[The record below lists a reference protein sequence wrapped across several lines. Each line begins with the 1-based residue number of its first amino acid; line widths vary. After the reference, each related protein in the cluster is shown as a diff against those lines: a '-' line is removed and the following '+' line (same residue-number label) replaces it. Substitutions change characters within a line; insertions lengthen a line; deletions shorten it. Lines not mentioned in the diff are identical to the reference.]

1 MSRRVHDTQPI
12 DRGLIMATS
21 KRKSASHWGDHDR
34 KVFLVQGG
42 GALGAYQAGVYA
54 GLAET
59 GEAPDWIV
67 GVSIGGINSA
77 IIAGNV
83 PERRIERL
91 REFWERVSSNSP
103 AMLPP
108 SFDAMRPW
116 LNRASATSAMMLGIP
131 GFYTPRMPPPFMAPD
146 GTAGALSF
154 YDTSPL
160 KATLEQLVDFDLI
173 NEKRVRLSLGAVNVR
188 SGKSVYFDNMKIP
201 IRAEHVMASGALPP
215 GFPPVEIDGE
225 IYWDGG
231 IVSNTPLWYVLD
243 EAPLMDALIFQVDLF
258 SAAAAAPRNLAEVQE
273 RQKDIQYSSKARSNV
288 ARLKEVEALRAS
300 LHRLLGKLPA
310 SAASDPD
317 VQRLRAISTRGAV
330 TLVHFVNRHNTRSLD
345 FKDYE
350 FSRATMTDLWAGGLA
365 DVRRATSNP
374 HAYRAQQVTEGLRL
388 FDLTALDSSGDA

>member
-1 MSRRVHDTQPI
+1 VVTRQAKGSSP
-12 DRGLIMATS
+12 
-21 KRKSASHWGDHDR
+21 WGDHDH
-34 KVFLVQGG
+34 KVFLLQGG

-77 IIAGNV
+77 LIAGNV
-83 PERRIERL
+83 PERRITRL

-103 AMLPP
+103 VILPQ
-108 SFDAMRPW
+108 SFDAMRPM
-116 LNRASATSAMMLGIP
+116 LNRASAASAMMLGIP

-146 GTAGALSF
+146 GTDGALSY

-173 NEKRVRLSLGAVNVR
+173 NQKRVRLSLGAVNVR
-188 SGKSVYFDNMKIP
+188 TGKSVYFDNTKIK
-201 IRAEHVMASGALPP
+201 IRPEHVMASGALPP

-231 IVSNTPLWYVLD
+231 IVSNTPLWYLLD
-243 EAPLMDALIFQVDLF
+243 EDPRMDALIFQVDLF
-258 SAAAAAPRNLAEVQE
+258 SAAAEAPRNLAEVQE
-273 RQKDIQYSSKARSNV
+273 RQKDIQYSSKARFNMT
-288 ARLKEVEALRAS
+288 RLQEVEELRAS
-300 LHRLLGKLPA
+300 LHRLLGKLPESA
-310 SAASDPD
+310 SSDPD
-317 VQRLRAISTRGAV
+317 VQRLRAISTRGPI

-350 FSRATMTDLWAGGLA
+350 FSRATMTELWEGGLD
-365 DVRRATSNP
+365 DVRRSMTNP
-374 HAYRAQQVTEGLRL
+374 DGYRAAHVTEGLRM
-388 FDLTALDSSGDA
+388 FDLTALGNSNDD